1 MVNTRSTKT
10 KEKVLVPTNTVIVG
24 LDVGFNSTSIISSA
38 KQGQIHTFPSGV
50 VEASTRLKQ
59 GDIIDESHL
68 SIDRLR
74 VIVDES
80 IETSTKVNGKR
91 KSYFV
96 GENALSSFS
105 QDTIREFKKD
115 RGNDKTS
122 QILFHAALGYA
133 CPDVSGDY
141 EVHLFTG
148 LPNENTETQIEDDL
162 REFLEKP
169 FTITFMNEEGDLI
182 EKRITVVSCQIGAQ
196 PDGTLTKWR
205 YKYNL
210 GSASNGILVE
220 LIHGNQRSLGVIDIG
235 HFTTDYC
242 QYLNGEYVEGIVS
255 GSYPAVEELYKAIS
269 NIISNELS
277 TPSMDHNVRDIS
289 LDECVRNGGFY
300 NYNNIQYP
308 FTEELKKTKTML
320 AKRIIKKVIS
330 SWNSSILEMDAVIF
344 TGGGAQLL
352 KEELEEQLKE
362 YDVNRA
368 VVIDEPSTANV
379 WGYYMLASI
388 IYFEDILN
396 SNANIANEFLDTQ
409 IPQFMLDG
417 AIK

>member
-1 MVNTRSTKT
+1 MVNTRNAKT
-10 KEKVLVPTNTVIVG
+10 KERTLVPINTVIVG

-59 GDIIDESHL
+59 GDIIDESNL

-122 QILFHAALGYA
+122 QILFHTALGYA

-162 REFLEKP
+162 RKFLEKP
-169 FTITFMNEEGDLI
+169 FTITFMNEDGDLI
-182 EKRITVVSCQIGAQ
+182 EKHITVVDCQIGAQ

-210 GSASNGILVE
+210 GSASNGFLVE
-220 LIHGNQRSLGVIDIG
+220 LIRGNQRNLGVIDIG

-300 NYNNIQYP
+300 NYNNIQYA
-308 FTEELKKTKTML
+308 FTEELKKAKTML

-368 VVIDEPSTANV
+368 VVIDQPSTANV
-379 WGYYMLASI
+379 WGYYILASI
-388 IYFEDILN
+388 IYFEDTLN
-396 SNANIANEFLDTQ
+396 SNVNVANEFLDTQ

-417 AIK
+417 AI